1 MLVVRKA
8 QYQNFL
14 KYCDLNRWSSYW
26 YQIKEI
32 LSLKPESVLEI
43 GVGDRTTSSYLKNNT
58 SINYKSVDISEELKP
73 DIVCDVANLS
83 SVIKPN
89 SFDVVCA
96 FEVLEHLPFEK
107 FKTNLQELGRATKK
121 NVIISLPHWGRHF
134 SMEIRLPY
142 FKKWSWKFKSNFF
155 SIPHVFDGH
164 HYWEIG
170 KRNYSLSI
178 VKSEI
183 SKAGFDILK
192 DYVVFESPYHHFFIL
207 QKKSF

>member
-1 MLVVRKA
+1 MLIVKKT

-43 GVGDRTTSSYLKNNT
+43 GIGDKSTSSYIKNNT
-58 SINYKSVDISEELKP
+58 SIDYKSVDISSELKP
-73 DIVCDVANLS
+73 DIVCDVANLN
-83 SVIKPN
+83 SVIAAD

-107 FKTNLQELGRATKK
+107 IQTILKELGWVSKK
-121 NVIISLPHWGRHF
+121 YVIISLPHWGRHF
-134 SMEIRLPY
+134 SIEIRLPY
-142 FKKWSWKFKSNFF
+142 FKKWKWQFKLNLF
-155 SIPHVFDGH
+155 SIFHVFDGH

-170 KRNYSLSI
+170 KSNYGLSKI
-178 VKSEI
+178 KSAI
-183 SKAGFDILK
+183 NNAGFDILK

-207 QKKSF
+207 QKKNF